1 MNKKD
6 VSRYFSLKIRMASNI
21 LKNEYLTDESK
32 AEARGYVK
40 ALEDTKEDLLKNGGK
55 YIPSNQGVK

>member
-1 MNKKD
+1 
-6 VSRYFSLKIRMASNI
+6 MASNL

-55 YIPSNQGVK
+55 YIPSNQE

>member
-6 VSRYFSLKIRMASNI
+6 VRSYLNLKISIASKL

-32 AEARGYVK
+32 AETRGYVK
-40 ALEDTKEDLLKNGGK
+40 ALQDIKEDLLKNGGK
-55 YIPSNQGVK
+55 YIPSNQR

>member
-6 VSRYFSLKIRMASNI
+6 IGRYFSLKIRMASNL

-40 ALEDTKEDLLKNGGK
+40 ALQDVKEDLLKNGGK
-55 YIPSNQGVK
+55 YIPPNQTR